1 MNIRSAIILGAKI
14 LNGKLIKTAYLDS
27 EILMACAIN
36 KDRKFVILNPNENID
51 PWCCK
56 KGIKDISPPGPL
68 IINSLYGSII
78 FSDNIDGYPCF
89 SPLLKQ

>member
-36 KDRKFVILNPNENID
+36 KDRKFVILNPNENI
-51 PWCCK
+51 K
-56 KGIKDISPPGPL
+56 KEYFSKFKKLVKNRSSRKPIAHLIKK
-68 IINSLYGSII
+68 NSFGTQSSL
-78 FSDNIDGYPCF
+78 
-89 SPLLKQ
+89 